1 MHPTG
6 KPLRYPMPHTIAA
19 AVRTIADFPE
29 PGIQFKDITPIL
41 ADAALLRR
49 AVNGL
54 AEPWKGHGITKVIGI
69 ESRGF
74 ILGAM
79 LADELGAGFVPVR
92 KQGKLPFTTIR
103 ESYELEYGTDTIEMH
118 IDAVSDRDMVLIHD
132 DVIATGGTAAAT
144 HRLARFAGAEV
155 AGFSFLIELGFLD
168 GRSRLPADAA
178 FHALLTY

>member
-1 MHPTG
+1 
-6 KPLRYPMPHTIAA
+6 MPESLAA

-41 ADAALLRR
+41 ADATLLRQ
-49 AVNGL
+49 AVKGL
-54 AEPWKGHGITKVIGI
+54 AEPWKHAGITKVIGI

-79 LADELGAGFVPVR
+79 LADELNAGFVPVR

-118 IDAVSDRDMVLIHD
+118 IDAVSENDRVLIHD

-144 HRLARFAGAEV
+144 HRLAQFAGARV
-155 AGFSFLIELGFLD
+155 VGFSFLIELGFLD
-168 GRSRLPADAA
+168 GRVRLPVDTD
-178 FHALLTY
+178 FHALLSY